1 MRYVRFAMF
10 VAGVALLAFAVMDVT
25 SIVTRGPIQEEH
37 DAFISVSS
45 QTMTW
50 NLLPVIMII
59 AGFGLVAFALWMKP
73 ARSRN

>member
-1 MRYVRFAMF
+1 MF
-10 VAGVALLAFAVMDVT
+10 GVGLALLALAVIDVT

-73 ARSRN
+73 GRGRS